1 MHCGSVLASA
11 VAGTARVGLMRL
23 FGSRFCSFARIL
35 ALPRQLFSY
44 VARLNRLFSSGG
56 APFSWPCR
64 ACNAHE
70 KPRCGGYGGYIWESL
85 LPRTMTCG
93 SSSTDDAQGS
103 SCASSA
109 QTSRDITAH
118 APRAYIKREKKS
130 FQPWP
135 QEMWFLFVPRTC
147 TSWV

>member
-1 MHCGSVLASA
+1 MHALIRVFRARLSAHVSGLRGRMDRFVSTERLCTVGQSWPVPSLAPQEWVSC
-11 VAGTARVGLMRL
+11 VFLLCFRY
-23 FGSRFCSFARIL
+23 RFFFIL

-85 LPRTMTCG
+85 LPRTMTG
-93 SSSTDDAQGS
+93 GT
-103 SCASSA
+103 
-109 QTSRDITAH
+109 
-118 APRAYIKREKKS
+118 
-130 FQPWP
+130 
-135 QEMWFLFVPRTC
+135 L
-147 TSWV
+147 